1 MKQDRGYF
9 ALGLLL
15 VALGVVFLLQNFGV
29 LSGIANLV
37 WVVLF
42 GLGGLAFLW
51 VFITNNEQWWALIP
65 GFTLLGLAGLIGFGD
80 RLGEWAAALFL
91 AAIGLSFWLIYAVR
105 RDFWWAI
112 IPGGALFSVALLV
125 ALSDVMKGEAA
136 VGVFFLGL
144 AATFGL
150 VSQVSTPEGKMKWA
164 LIPAAVLVIMGFLFL
179 LTLGGLMNYVWAV
192 ALILGG
198 AFLIWRTLARR

>member
-51 VFITNNEQWWALIP
+51 VFITNNEQWWAWIP

-164 LIPAAVLVIMGFLFL
+164 LIPAAVLAIMGALFL

>member
-1 MKQDRGYF
+1 
-9 ALGLLL
+9 
-15 VALGVVFLLQNFGV
+15 
-29 LSGIANLV
+29 
-37 WVVLF
+37 
-42 GLGGLAFLW
+42 
-51 VFITNNEQWWALIP
+51 LIP

-164 LIPAAVLVIMGFLFL
+164 LIPAAVLAIMGFLFL

>member
-136 VGVFFLGL
+136 VGVFFVGL

-164 LIPAAVLVIMGFLFL
+164 LIPAAVLAIMGALFL

>member
-1 MKQDRGYF
+1 M
-9 ALGLLL
+9 
-15 VALGVVFLLQNFGV
+15 ALGVVFLLQNFGV

-164 LIPAAVLVIMGFLFL
+164 LIPAAVLAIMGFLFL

>member
-125 ALSDVMKGEAA
+125 ALSDVMKG
-136 VGVFFLGL
+136 
-144 AATFGL
+144 
-150 VSQVSTPEGKMKWA
+150 
-164 LIPAAVLVIMGFLFL
+164 
-179 LTLGGLMNYVWAV
+179 
-192 ALILGG
+192 
-198 AFLIWRTLARR
+198 

>member
-15 VALGVVFLLQNFGV
+15 VALGVVFLLQNFGL

-37 WVVLF
+37 WVTLF

-65 GFTLLGLAGLIGFGD
+65 GFTLLGLAGLIGFGG
-80 RLGEWAAALFL
+80 RLGEWGAALFL

-164 LIPAAVLVIMGFLFL
+164 LIPAAVLAIMGFLFL

-198 AFLIWRTLARR
+198 AFLILRTLARR

>member
-136 VGVFFLGL
+136 VGVFFVGL

-164 LIPAAVLVIMGFLFL
+164 LIPAAVLAIMGFLFL

>member
-164 LIPAAVLVIMGFLFL
+164 LIPAAVLAIMGFLFL